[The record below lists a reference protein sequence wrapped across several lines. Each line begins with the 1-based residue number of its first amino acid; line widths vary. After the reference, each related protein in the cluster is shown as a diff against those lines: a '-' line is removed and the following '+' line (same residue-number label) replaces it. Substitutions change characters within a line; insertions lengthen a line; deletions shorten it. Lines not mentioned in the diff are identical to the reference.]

1 MLHPPGLATRIIQGA
16 RDYQEDDC
24 DFLVLDGDGDSNCD
38 GDAPGMLLV
47 LADGMGGHVAGAL
60 ASKTAVANFIGAWQT
75 SEAGAADNLDIPARL
90 NTALTAANDALR
102 AQVAADP
109 SLAGMGCTLV
119 GAVIADHALHWLSV
133 GDSPLWL
140 MQGGELQRVNQD
152 HSMAPLLQNLVAA
165 GRMTAFEAAAD
176 PRRSAL
182 RSAVMGE
189 ELTLVDCPD
198 APLPLS
204 EPARILLA
212 SDGVQTLSDDDIANI
227 MRGAAALDADACAA
241 RLLQAVEDKQHPRQD
256 NTTIMVYDPPSAAT
270 VIPAVR

>member
-1 MLHPPGLATRIIQGA
+1 MHNPPGLATRIIQGA

-24 DFLVLDGDGDSNCD
+24 DFLVLDGDG
-38 GDAPGMLLV
+38 APGMLLV
-47 LADGMGGHVAGAL
+47 LADGMGGHVGGAL
-60 ASKTAVANFIGAWQT
+60 ASRTAVANFIAAWQ
-75 SEAGAADNLDIPARL
+75 AGADDADNIPARL
-90 NTALTAANDALR
+90 NAALAAANDSLR

-119 GAVIADHALHWLSV
+119 GAVIAGRALHWLSV

-140 MQGGELQRVNQD
+140 MQGGELRRLNQD

-165 GRMTAFEAAAD
+165 GRMTAAEAAAD
-176 PRRSAL
+176 PRRNAL

-189 ELTLVDCPD
+189 ELTLVDCPG
-198 APLPLS
+198 APLQLPPH

-227 MRGAAALDADACAA
+227 MRDTAALDTDTCAA

-256 NTTIMVYDPPSAAT
+256 NTTIMVYDPPCAA
-270 VIPAVR
+270 